1 MRSVGQCDTIK
12 PRLGIWNPD
21 SRVNEFVSHVVGPS
35 VIQSSPGQGPWVPG
49 SGLGNLTISGPALCP
64 VYLCTIKSRPCPMYL
79 ESIFWSESVSPVVTG
94 QRSVIQSMYNYN
106 PGAFGCGSEVK
117 IYEHYNPALSSIFV
131 KSVKYRRV
139 RYSKQES
146 LNQHET
152 FVWQASLYLWK
163 TLLQQMF
170 DIGKR

>member
-1 MRSVGQCDTIK
+1 MPCLSVQSSPGPFLC
-12 PRLGIWNPD
+12 IWNPD
-21 SRVNEFVSHVVGPS
+21 SGV
-35 VIQSSPGQGPWVPG
+35 
-49 SGLGNLTISGPALCP
+49 
-64 VYLCTIKSRPCPMYL
+64 
-79 ESIFWSESVSPVVTG
+79 SESVSPVVTG
-94 QRSVIQSMYNYN
+94 QWSVIQSMYDYN

-117 IYEHYNPALSSIFV
+117 IYEHYHPALSSIFV
-131 KSVKYRRV
+131 KSVKYRRA

-152 FVWQASLYLWK
+152 FVWQASLHLWR